1 MSSTWHIVLVAL
13 PLLAVLSACGSKST
27 GATAAY
33 SAKERDDAKRVFE
46 TVCFTCHGMQGAGD
60 GPASAALQPKPRNL
74 RDPAW
79 QTSVNDVHIRNVIT
93 MGGAAVGKSPM
104 MPAQPQLK
112 NEPRVLEALVAH
124 VRGLAKDVH

>member
-1 MSSTWHIVLVAL
+1 MASTWHIVLVAL

-27 GATAAY
+27 GAATAF
-33 SAKERDDAKRVFE
+33 SDKERGDAKRVFE
-46 TVCFTCHGMQGAGD
+46 TICFTCHGMQGAGD
-60 GPASAALQPKPRNL
+60 GPASAALQPQPRNL
-74 RDPAW
+74 RDAAW
-79 QTSVNDVHIRNVIT
+79 QTSVSDVHIRNVIT

>member
-1 MSSTWHIVLVAL
+1 MRS
-13 PLLAVLSACGSKST
+13 
-27 GATAAY
+27 
-33 SAKERDDAKRVFE
+33 RVR
-46 TVCFTCHGMQGAGD
+46 VP
-60 GPASAALQPKPRNL
+60 GPAPWPGRGEDRRRLQVEPRNL